1 VQTGLPIGVTDPSKL
16 FAQPFVACHE
26 TVKGQND
33 EEGENVPIFP
43 ENNPALGSRSQA
55 AARRVLPLFPELL
68 YFLNSWR
75 CRERMPPP
83 PIGIGG

>member
-33 EEGENVPIFP
+33 EGAKMFLFFP
-43 ENNPALGSRSQA
+43 TTI
-55 AARRVLPLFPELL
+55 LPLAHTAKRQRAA
-68 YFLNSWR
+68 YAVIS
-75 CRERMPPP
+75 
-83 PIGIGG
+83 